1 MTIGPVGSLL
11 VRGVRPVPITGM
23 AAPAR
28 PVDIRIEHGVVV
40 EVGAGLPADTDA
52 PIVDGGGRWV
62 IPGLWDHHVH
72 LGLWSLTRTQ
82 IDLSATTCAEDAL
95 DRVRAHVATLS
106 PDDRGL
112 VQGFGHRSAMW
123 PSPPSVAAL
132 DAAGG
137 GRPVVLV
144 SGDVHQ
150 GWLSS
155 TALDLLGAPRVSGAL
170 DEDDW
175 FPVYG
180 RFLDARS
187 RGPQARSAYQD
198 AVDDAHAKGIVGIG
212 DMDFERTW
220 ARWPDRSVTTLR
232 ARAATYAHDLDEV
245 ISAGLRSGD
254 PLGGLAV
261 MGPLKI
267 ISDGSLN
274 TRTAHCLSP
283 FADAGG
289 SDHPRGKQ
297 NVSPDELRDL
307 LARATR
313 NGLDV
318 AVHAIGDAALRIAV
332 DAADTTGAHGTIEHV
347 QLAQPGEITRMARLG
362 LRASVQPAHLLDD
375 RDATAQCWPDRMR
388 RCFVFKEMLDAGV
401 TLAFGSDAPVS
412 PLDPW
417 LTMAAAVHR
426 SADEREPWSPEQ
438 ALTVA
443 EALAASTDGQGT
455 TAVGSRGDLVL
466 LDADP
471 LAGPSDSAD
480 AAAYLRRMPVAATVV
495 AGRLVFDPTHLCQG

>member
-11 VRGVRPVPITGM
+11 VREVRLVPIAGI

-28 PVDIRIEHGVVV
+28 PVDVRIDAGVVT
-40 EVGAGLPADTDA
+40 EVGAALPARSDA
-52 PIVDGGGRWV
+52 QTIDAAGRWA

-72 LGLWSLTRTQ
+72 LGLWSVTRSQ
-82 IDLSATTCAEDAL
+82 IDLSGTTCAEDAL
-95 DRVRAHVATLS
+95 DRVRAHLATL
-106 PDDRGL
+106 PDDDREL

-123 PSPPSVAAL
+123 PTPPTVAAL

-137 GRPVVLV
+137 SRPVVLV

-150 GWLSS
+150 GWLNSA
-155 TALDLLGAPRVSGAL
+155 ALDLLGAPRVSGAL

-180 RFLDARS
+180 RFLEARS
-187 RGPQARSAYQD
+187 RGPQALAAYQA
-198 AVDDAHAKGIVGIG
+198 AVADAHAKGIVGIG

-220 ARWPDRSVTTLR
+220 ARWPDRSVSTLR
-232 ARAATYAHDLDEV
+232 ARAAVYADDLDEV
-245 ISAGLRSGD
+245 IDAGLRSGD

-274 TRTAHCLSP
+274 TRTAHCLTP
-283 FADAGG
+283 FADAGD
-289 SDHPRGKQ
+289 SAHPRGKQ
-297 NVSPDELRDL
+297 NVSPEDLRDL
-307 LARATR
+307 LDRATR
-313 NGLDV
+313 NGLDI

-332 DAADTTGAHGTIEHV
+332 DAVESTGAHGSIEHV
-347 QLAQPGEITRMARLG
+347 QLAQPAEVLRMARLG

-375 RDATAQCWPDRMR
+375 RDATTVCWPDRTH
-388 RCFVFKEMLDAGV
+388 RCFVFKEMLDHGV
-401 TLAFGSDAPVS
+401 PLAFGSDAPVS

-426 SADEREPWSPEQ
+426 SADERRPWSPEQ

-443 EALAASTDGQGT
+443 EALAASTDGQST
-455 TAVGSRGDLVL
+455 VAVGSRGDLVL

-471 LAGPSDSAD
+471 LAGPSDSAG
-480 AAAYLRRMPVAATVV
+480 AAAYLRSMPVAATIV
-495 AGRLVFDPTHLCQG
+495 AGRPVFDADQVCQG